1 METAAQF
8 AAQIHIS
15 NTVKLNK
22 FLPCK
27 NEDTIRDFIANIT
40 ENRAELKNL
49 PVHKIRAKVITS
61 SFDMPMRVLLQRHL
75 SVNMTQDIRKKQ
87 QIPRM
92 VLPI

>member
-8 AAQIHIS
+8 AVQIHIS

-49 PVHKIRAKVITS
+49 PVQKIRAKDITC
-61 SFDMPMRVLLQRHL
+61 SFDMPMRVLLQRNL